1 LICVDIDRSASPS
14 GIFHVSAFRP
24 LSDRIHDA
32 LQTHDAPQFEG
43 LLRESLEELREL
55 KALLLDLLRQNPN
68 FHAHA
73 ESLPRSVVEVVGDVT
88 ALRLR
93 HSAPAD
99 AFGQVTVVTSR

>member
-1 LICVDIDRSASPS
+1 M
-14 GIFHVSAFRP
+14 SAFLP

-55 KALLLDLLRQNPN
+55 KALLLDLLRQNPD

-73 ESLPRSVVEVVGDVT
+73 GLHARVT
-88 ALRLR
+88 KFLHKHAG
-93 HSAPAD
+93 H
-99 AFGQVTVVTSR
+99 T